1 MFRGKLQQYLPFT
14 VLKLLA
20 NYIAR
25 FSKNFSCNSTYRLRY
40 WNSRIQVL
48 AASMEC
54 CNSTYRLRYWNLLI
68 FFNKSCNSWVAT
80 VLTVYGIETLNIF
93 TSCGVRFFNVA
104 TVLTVYGIET
114 LPPSG
119 VNNNW
124 VRLLQQY
131 LPFTV
136 LKLTL
141 ILFSIIPI
149 YSCNSTYRLRYWN
162 LRSAISFF
170 NVLLKLQQYLPFTV
184 LKRSKIFPLSIVW
197 FMVATVLTVYGIETV
212 CDLIAFC
219 TISSVATVLTVYG
232 IETI

>member
-1 MFRGKLQQYLPFT
+1 MY
-14 VLKLLA
+14 
-20 NYIAR
+20 
-25 FSKNFSCNSTYRLRY
+25 SCNSTYRLRY

-68 FFNKSCNSWVAT
+68 FFNKSCNSW
-80 VLTVYGIETLNIF
+80 
-93 TSCGVRFFNVA
+93 VA

-184 LKRSKIFPLSIVW
+184 LKQYVIWLLFVLFLRLQQYLPF
-197 FMVATVLTVYGIETV
+197 TVLKPYNPSPCFPFLFVLQQY
-212 CDLIAFC
+212 LPF
-219 TISSVATVLTVYG
+219 TVLKH
-232 IETI
+232 